1 MEFQA
6 YIPKIH
12 SNNGMLKWNLRNS
25 LKFHFKLEM
34 LYLFSIGILEKFR
47 VVSTTNV
54 KNNNFKINVSVNLKF
69 KIITKFKFKL
79 GNQP

>member
-34 LYLFSIGILEKFR
+34 LFLFSMGRHKFEFSKT
-47 VVSTTNV
+47 VE
-54 KNNNFKINVSVNLKF
+54 FKHGSSEIN
-69 KIITKFKFKL
+69 
-79 GNQP
+79 GC